1 MTYRVHRE
9 GGRIVEV
16 PITFVERAE
25 GVSKMSQAIV
35 FEALKNVTI
44 WGLADAWRRIRRQAP
59 QSQALLRT

>member
-1 MTYRVHRE
+1 M
-9 GGRIVEV
+9 EV